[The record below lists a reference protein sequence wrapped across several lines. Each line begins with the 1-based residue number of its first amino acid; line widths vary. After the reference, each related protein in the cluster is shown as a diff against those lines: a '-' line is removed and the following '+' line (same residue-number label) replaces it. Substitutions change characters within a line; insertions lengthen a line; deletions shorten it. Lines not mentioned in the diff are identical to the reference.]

1 MYCSSCGS
9 AINSGLSYCNHCGA
23 RLSNSKDLDV
33 SKPSGLSLN
42 NLVFFMVV
50 TAIFGL
56 AAITGLMAVM
66 RTGFDLYMGE
76 ILFITMLSFLIILG
90 VEGILVWLLVR
101 SIKGDK
107 EKNIDVPVKK
117 LTTQEIMEV
126 QARELAEPPAS
137 ITEHTTRTLEPTM
150 VKGK

>member
-23 RLSNSKDLDV
+23 RLPNSKDLD
-33 SKPSGLSLN
+33 SAKSPNLTL

-56 AAITGLMAVM
+56 AAITGMMAVM

-76 ILFITMLSFLIILG
+76 ILFITMLSFFIILG

-101 SIKGDK
+101 SLKGDK
-107 EKNIDVPVKK
+107 NVEVPVKK
-117 LTTQEIMEV
+117 LTTQEIIEV
-126 QARELAEPPAS
+126 QARELAEPPTS
-137 ITEHTTRTLEPTM
+137 ITEHTTRTLEPVT
-150 VKGK
+150 VKEK

>member
-23 RLSNSKDLDV
+23 RLPNNKDLDTAK
-33 SKPSGLSLN
+33 SPNLTL

-56 AAITGLMAVM
+56 AAITGMMAVM

-76 ILFITMLSFLIILG
+76 ILFITMLSFFIILG

-101 SIKGDK
+101 SLKGDK
-107 EKNIDVPVKK
+107 NVEVPVKK
-117 LTTQEIMEV
+117 LTTQEIIEV
-126 QARELAEPPAS
+126 QARELAEPPTS
-137 ITEHTTRTLEPTM
+137 ITEHTTRTLEPVT
-150 VKGK
+150 VKEK